1 MRAEGKGYRGG
12 GRSVDIRRELKTLR
26 EEDTG
31 CPDGQPILRT
41 RGGGGQRGGLYMRPS
56 KLALSSTALL
66 AVDDEEFS
74 TRARLADG

>member
-12 GRSVDIRRELKTLR
+12 AVGRHT
-26 EEDTG
+26 TG
-31 CPDGQPILRT
+31 TNKRCEKETRGYPDGQSILRT
-41 RGGGGQRGGLYMRPS
+41 RGAGEEGLYMRPS

-66 AVDDEEFS
+66 AVDDDEEFS